1 MNDFIGEVMKGPGW
15 EAFLDPQRYLEYG
28 IILVMAT
35 LSGLVLAY
43 HPVSRNRPQSMET
56 MELKKTL
63 IIYTVVGAIISI
75 ICVVNPSMAFVI
87 FGIGGL
93 LRFRTQLKASK
104 STGHA
109 IMATLVGLC
118 WGLGLE
124 MIAVMATAYFWVL
137 IWFMER
143 RSVVDLT
150 VGGVDIADMGT
161 STEEYRRALEGAGC
175 RLKGQSKN
183 FKKGQ
188 MNFVFT
194 LPPGTTV
201 ENVAAEVEK
210 IPKNIRGTPDWQ
222 I

>member
-1 MNDFIGEVMKGPGW
+1 MTEFLL
-15 EAFLDPQRYLEYG
+15 AFAE
-28 IILVMAT
+28 T
-35 LSGLVLAY
+35 LVLTALLAF
-43 HPVSRNRPQSMET
+43 HPVNIGFRERNWSFDLSISMF
-56 MELKKTL
+56 LFAL
-63 IIYTVVGAIISI
+63 IGMLTGFLVVHHGYLIG
-75 ICVVNPSMAFVI
+75 FVI

-201 ENVAAEVEK
+201 ENVAVEVEK